1 MVKTNY
7 TSGGFSGQGHRVKGS
22 EIFVG
27 GLPRSVT
34 ESIIH
39 ELFSPYGEI
48 IELRMI
54 KDQEGNSKGFCFVR
68 FTTKEAASRAYKE
81 NDGVMVHGKS
91 IRVALS
97 SDQDSLFFGNLH
109 KDWSLE
115 EFDKLVRQAF
125 KDVLSVNLAMSPST
139 EDFAAGKSRLN
150 RGFAFVQFSSHAAAA
165 RAFRVGSKADF
176 LLAGKWHPV
185 IDWAEKQP
193 EIDPEELSKIKAA
206 FIGNLPKDVDEE
218 YLKKLFDPLGEVER
232 VALSRKGHFPVGFVH
247 FAKRSDLDNAIKE
260 MDGKIV
266 QGPHRGPKF
275 KIQVA
280 VARPVEMGKRPH
292 DEPKNKPLP
301 RARDQS
307 DSSYDGHISDSLDHK
322 SKAPRLADQVPD
334 VAIDPYEAAVVTL
347 PAVVKEHLLQLL
359 RVGIATRYDLNLRC
373 ITSLRELSEAA
384 AIAVLDQFML
394 SGADRHDKGAYFASL
409 VSKHQAEKFG
419 QQAAH
424 LTCHKKASKMFSL
437 GARLCSEEIDL
448 PKESELLST
457 GARLCSEEID
467 HSASRNRLSPTL
479 FPSSSSSL
487 YDRPLPSRSSVRK
500 LEDTTPSYR
509 VPASSMRYGRGI
521 GSSSHLTPK
530 EHPVERRQMKF
541 DPFTG
546 EPYKYDPFTGEPIKP
561 EPHGRQSASFF

>member
-1 MVKTNY
+1 MVVWT
-7 TSGGFSGQGHRVKGS
+7 GHRVKGS

-27 GLPRSVT
+27 GFPRSVT

-39 ELFSPYGEI
+39 ELFSPHGEI

-68 FTTKEAASRAYKE
+68 FTTKEAAFRAYKE
-81 NDGVMVHGKS
+81 NDGVMSNKLRFVELRVINFNVYHTYQSKRILVHGKS

-125 KDVLSVNLAMSPST
+125 KDVLSVNLAMSPGT
-139 EDFAAGKSRLN
+139 EDFAAGKRRLN

-165 RAFRVGSKADF
+165 RAYRIGSKADF

-185 IDWAEKQP
+185 IDWAEKEP
-193 EIDPEELSKIKAA
+193 EIDPEELLKIKAA
-206 FIGNLPKDVDEE
+206 FIGNLPNDADEE
-218 YLKKLFDPLGEVER
+218 YLKKLFDPLGKVER

-247 FAKRSDLDNAIKE
+247 FAKRS
-260 MDGKIV
+260 
-266 QGPHRGPKF
+266 
-275 KIQVA
+275 VA

-301 RARDQS
+301 RSRDQS

-334 VAIDPYEAAVVTL
+334 TIDPYEAAVITL
-347 PAVVKEHLLQLL
+347 PAVVKEHLLQVL
-359 RVGIATRYDLNLRC
+359 RVGIATRYDLNLHC
-373 ITSLRELSEAA
+373 ITSLRELSESA

-419 QQAAH
+419 QRGSTSYLPQK
-424 LTCHKKASKMFSL
+424 TSKMFSL
-437 GARLCSEEIDL
+437 GARLCSEGIDL
-448 PKESELLST
+448 PKESELLSL

-467 HSASRNRLSPTL
+467 HSASRNRLSPAL
-479 FPSSSSSL
+479 FPSSSSSSL
-487 YDRPLPSRSSVRK
+487 YDCPLPSRSSVRK
-500 LEDTTPSYR
+500 LEDISPSYR
-509 VPASSMRYGRGI
+509 VPASSMRYGPGM
-521 GSSSHLTPK
+521 GSSSHLNPK

-561 EPHGRQSASFF
+561 EPHGRRSASFF

>member
-7 TSGGFSGQGHRVKGS
+7 TSGGFSSQGHRIKGS

-68 FTTKEAASRAYKE
+68 FTTKEAAFGAYKE

-91 IRVALS
+91 IHVALS

-139 EDFAAGKSRLN
+139 EDFAAGKRRLN

-165 RAFRVGSKADF
+165 RAYRVGSKAEF
-176 LLAGKWHPV
+176 LFAGKWHPV
-185 IDWAEKQP
+185 IDWAEKEP
-193 EIDPEELSKIKAA
+193 EIDPEELSKIKSA
-206 FIGNLPKDVDEE
+206 FIGNLPKDADEG
-218 YLKKLFDPLGEVER
+218 YLRKLFDPLGKVER

-280 VARPVEMGKRPH
+280 VARPVEMGKRPR
-292 DEPKNKPLP
+292 DELKSKHLP
-301 RARDQS
+301 RARDLS
-307 DSSYDGHISDSLDHK
+307 DSSYDGHTSDSLDHK

-334 VAIDPYEAAVVTL
+334 VAIDPYEAAVITL
-347 PAVVKEHLLQLL
+347 PAVVKERLLQLL

-373 ITSLRELSEAA
+373 ITSLRELSESA

-419 QQAAH
+419 QRRSTSYLPQ
-424 LTCHKKASKMFSL
+424 KANKTFSL
-437 GARLCSEEIDL
+437 
-448 PKESELLST
+448 

-467 HSASRNRLSPTL
+467 HSASRYRLSPAL
-479 FPSSSSSL
+479 FPPPSSSL
-487 YDRPLPSRSSVRK
+487 YGRPLLSRSSARK
-500 LEDTTPSYR
+500 LEDITPSYR
-509 VPASSMRYGRGI
+509 VPVSSMQYGPGT
-521 GSSSHLTPK
+521 GSSLRLTPK

-561 EPHGRQSASFF
+561 ELHGP

>member
-7 TSGGFSGQGHRVKGS
+7 TSGGFSSQGHRVKGS

-27 GLPRSVT
+27 GFPRSVT

-68 FTTKEAASRAYKE
+68 FTTKEAAFRAYKE

-125 KDVLSVNLAMSPST
+125 KDVLSVNLAMYPSA
-139 EDFAAGKSRLN
+139 EDFAAGKRRLN

-165 RAFRVGSKADF
+165 RAYRIGSKADF

-185 IDWAEKQP
+185 IDWAEKEP

-206 FIGNLPKDVDEE
+206 FIGNLPNDADEE
-218 YLKKLFDPLGEVER
+218 YLKKLFDPLGKVER

-247 FAKRSDLDNAIKE
+247 FAKRADLDNAIKE

-266 QGPHRGPKF
+266 QGPRRGPKF

-280 VARPVEMGKRPH
+280 VARPVEMGKRPR

-301 RARDQS
+301 RSRDQS

-322 SKAPRLADQVPD
+322 SKAPRLVDQVPD
-334 VAIDPYEAAVVTL
+334 TIDPYEAAVITL
-347 PAVVKEHLLQLL
+347 PAVVKEHLLQVL
-359 RVGIATRYDLNLRC
+359 RVGIATRYD
-373 ITSLRELSEAA
+373 
-384 AIAVLDQFML
+384 
-394 SGADRHDKGAYFASL
+394 
-409 VSKHQAEKFG
+409 HQAEKFG
-419 QQAAH
+419 QRGSTSYVPQK
-424 LTCHKKASKMFSL
+424 TRKMFSL
-437 GARLCSEEIDL
+437 GARLCSEGIDL
-448 PKESELLST
+448 PKESELLSL
-457 GARLCSEEID
+457 GAQLCSEEID
-467 HSASRNRLSPTL
+467 HSASSRNRLSPAL
-479 FPSSSSSL
+479 FPSSSSSSL

-500 LEDTTPSYR
+500 LEDITPSYR
-509 VPASSMRYGRGI
+509 APASSMRYGPGI

-561 EPHGRQSASFF
+561 EPHGRRSESFF